1 MMKTLL
7 SSALVASLLAGGTA
21 SPVTSAAQS
30 PLAPS
35 PTQTSFSFGITVTAP
50 TYTPLSTSAIAALQ
64 QELLMAPSEQ
74 LRENILFQQGNNAN
88 NISFQFI
95 NQTAGPPVGGTIAV
109 GSVNNVPGL
118 IGTNVGFAIGF
129 VDACGLNV
137 PHLHP
142 RANEFLTVVEGLLI
156 GALVLEEDS
165 PINGGLPVVEMTL
178 TNYTGMLFPVG
189 HVHWQFNPTCERAV
203 FAAGFD
209 SLDEGR
215 TQIAQTFFSVTPDF
229 VVETATGDQSFL
241 GPAQIDQLR
250 DNIPENFAQ
259 LVDSC
264 AKACNLPTGSG

>member
-1 MMKTLL
+1 
-7 SSALVASLLAGGTA
+7 
-21 SPVTSAAQS
+21 
-30 PLAPS
+30 
-35 PTQTSFSFGITVTAP
+35 
-50 TYTPLSTSAIAALQ
+50 
-64 QELLMAPSEQ
+64 MAPSEQ

-129 VDACGLNV
+129 VDPCGLNV

-156 GALVLEEDS
+156 GALVLEEDAEM
-165 PINGGLPVVEMTL
+165 NGALPVVEMTL

-241 GPAQIDQLR
+241 GPAQIDRLR
-250 DNIPENFAQ
+250 DTIPENFAQ

-264 AKACNLPTGSG
+264 AKACHLPTGSSS